1 MLDEQVWIAMQLQ
14 VSAMELPLQL
24 GDRRRPAFILT
35 ANTVGQLHHAG
46 RIAVDIA
53 PTEFLEI

>member
-1 MLDEQVWIAMQLQ
+1 MELQ